1 MNSMTL
7 SIILRAAQDIL
18 SHKKQDRDYVQV
30 ILNLL
35 EAELGTPQESQ
46 QSLMPV
52 YRRLFRHYLKIA
64 RQPPPDD
71 SAFGLP
77 EMRLE
82 SRLTRYLRQA
92 LMRISDPKCP
102 IKNQVVL
109 TPEEVLALTALRQTC
124 HRLKEFESHA
134 QLYDFLES
142 TTFSYK
148 PIPAL
153 SKYMANSQS

>member
-1 MNSMTL
+1 MNCTTL
-7 SIILRAAQDIL
+7 SIVLRAAHDIL
-18 SHKKQDRDYVQV
+18 NHKKQDLDYIQV

-35 EAELGTPQESQ
+35 EAELEIPQESHPTV
-46 QSLMPV
+46 MPL
-52 YRRLFRHYLKIA
+52 YRRLYRHYLKIA
-64 RQPPPDD
+64 RQSSPDYSVYD
-71 SAFGLP
+71 LP

-82 SRLTRYLRQA
+82 SRLTQYLRQA
-92 LMRISDPKCP
+92 LIRLNDPKRP
-102 IKNQVVL
+102 IKNPVVL

-124 HRLKEFESHA
+124 HRLKEFEAHA

-153 SKYMANSQS
+153 SKYIIESA

>member
-7 SIILRAAQDIL
+7 SIVLRAGYDIL
-18 SHKKQDRDYVQV
+18 HQKKQDLDYILV

-35 EAELGTPQESQ
+35 EAELETPVESQ
-46 QSLMPV
+46 RTLMPL
-52 YRRLFRHYLKIA
+52 YRRLFRHYLKVA
-64 RQPPPDD
+64 RQPTPDD
-71 SAFGLP
+71 SAFDLP

-82 SRLTRYLRQA
+82 SRLTQYLRQA
-92 LMRISDPKCP
+92 LIRLNDPKRS
-102 IKNQVVL
+102 IKNPVVL

-124 HRLKEFESHA
+124 HRLKEFEAHA
-134 QLYDFLES
+134 QAYDFLES

-153 SKYMANSQS
+153 SKYMANPPN

>member
-1 MNSMTL
+1 MNTMTL
-7 SIILRAAQDIL
+7 AIIMRAAQDIIN
-18 SHKKQDRDYVQV
+18 HKKQDLDYTQV

-35 EAELGTPQESQ
+35 EAELEDSRGCQATV
-46 QSLMPV
+46 MPL

-64 RQPPPDD
+64 RQPLPDD
-71 SAFGLP
+71 SGFDLP

-92 LMRISDPKCP
+92 LMRLNDPKRS

-109 TPEEVLALTALRQTC
+109 TPEEVLALTDLRQRC
-124 HRLKEFESHA
+124 SRLKEFEARA
-134 QLYDFLES
+134 QMHDFLES
-142 TTFSYK
+142 STFSYK